1 MCLSGVL
8 LGRAIRRF
16 QALGKMC
23 RALPSAWPKLRRSMD
38 WGFGARE
45 RNVFDVLC
53 LLVDFVFCRCMLSN
67 HRWLIVVLR
76 AFSSCQAVFC
86 CARRVLFALA
96 LEGLESRD
104 WDAIST
110 DSPNSGGPQTGTG
123 ISLGLAETL
132 LQDLQAVHVAFGR
145 AEASCFLP
153 YQRRCV
159 VWLCLVEFEAG

>member
-1 MCLSGVL
+1 M

-67 HRWLIVVLR
+67 HRWLLPSSVLLCEEGIICFGIGGAR
-76 AFSSCQAVFC
+76 EQGLGRDLNRFTQLWWASNWDSDFAWFGRDFAAGPPSCTCGVWTSRSFM
-86 CARRVLFALA
+86 LLA
-96 LEGLESRD
+96 LSKKMRRMALL
-104 WDAIST
+104 
-110 DSPNSGGPQTGTG
+110 GG
-123 ISLGLAETL
+123 I
-132 LQDLQAVHVAFGR
+132 
-145 AEASCFLP
+145 
-153 YQRRCV
+153 
-159 VWLCLVEFEAG
+159 